1 MLDMS
6 IDSSSGLRVKSDG
19 WMLLGRIAQNHL
31 GRDLA
36 LNFIVENWEQVKRE
50 YVGQFFKEFLF
61 INPLFTRFDAFSN
74 LSQMLEMVTKLIN
87 TDAELKMVKN

>member
-50 YVGQFFKEFLF
+50 YVGHF
-61 INPLFTRFDAFSN
+61 
-74 LSQMLEMVTKLIN
+74 
-87 TDAELKMVKN
+87 